1 MDVAAQAVRDR
12 IAELLFRLLF
22 REMFEFRLVQTDP
35 NFANFRYQ
43 DAGQRIALLD
53 FGATRRYSKRV
64 IDGYRKLFRGALDG
78 DRAALLAGAHAI
90 GYFPEDIKP
99 RHREALLDLLELAGE
114 PLTHVGS
121 YDFGRSDLPARVRE
135 AGMVLSFEK
144 GYWHN
149 PPADAVFLHRKVG
162 GIFLLAARLRSRA
175 DLRRIIESHI

>member
-1 MDVAAQAVRDR
+1 VRDR

-22 REMFEFRLVQTDP
+22 REIFEFRLVQTDP

-78 DRAALLAGAHAI
+78 DRAGLLAGAHAI

-114 PLTHVGS
+114 PLAHVGS
-121 YDFGRSDLPARVRE
+121 YDFGSSDLPARVRE

-144 GYWHN
+144 GYWHD
-149 PPADAVFLHRKVG
+149 PPADAVFLHRKLG
-162 GIFLLAARLRSRA
+162 GIYLLAARLRARA
-175 DLRRIIESHI
+175 DLRRIIESYL